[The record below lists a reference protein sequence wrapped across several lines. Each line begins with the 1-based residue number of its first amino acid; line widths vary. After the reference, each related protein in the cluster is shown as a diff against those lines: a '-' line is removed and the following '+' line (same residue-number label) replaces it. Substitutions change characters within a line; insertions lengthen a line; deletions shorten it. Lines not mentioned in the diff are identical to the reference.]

1 MASSNFLTVR
11 RETPTLWRQGVV
23 KTRVAGVE
31 ERTREMSEIVARV
44 QEKKEQIRAKLQSE
58 LAEKPF
64 AALLR
69 RDTWADHDRAQFS
82 PFEMSLAEGTI
93 SKEGYR
99 QLIANVYPVY
109 VAMEERLESL
119 GDDLI
124 VGQFHIP
131 ELARAEFIAQD
142 LEYFYGAD
150 WRNAIADEQLPGTAD
165 YIERVKTVDNVGF
178 VAHHYT
184 RYMADLSGGL
194 MIAAALERAWGG
206 KDGLAYY
213 DFSSIGDAVGFKN
226 AYRQALN
233 ELPLDVDGKIDLIGE
248 VMVAY
253 EFNIEMGKALAA
265 LHLEAEAVRA

>member
-1 MASSNFLTVR
+1 
-11 RETPTLWRQGVV
+11 
-23 KTRVAGVE
+23 
-31 ERTREMSEIVARV
+31 MSEVLARV
-44 QEKKEQIRAKLQSE
+44 EQNKKRLAEKLTAE

-69 RDTWADHDRAQFS
+69 RDTWGDHDRAQFS

-119 GDDLI
+119 ADDLI

-131 ELARAEFIAQD
+131 ELARASFIAQD
-142 LEYFYGAD
+142 LEYFYGPD
-150 WRNAIADEQLPGTAD
+150 WREAIVAEQLPGTAE
-165 YIERVKTVDNVGF
+165 YVERVKTVDNIGF

-194 MIAAALERAWGG
+194 MIAAALRNAWGG
-206 KDGLAYY
+206 DDGLAYY
-213 DFSSIGDAVGFKN
+213 DFSAIGDAVGFKN

-233 ELPLDVDGKIDLIGE
+233 ELPLDVQGKLDLIAE

-253 EFNIEMGKALAA
+253 EYNIEMGKALAER
-265 LHLEAEAVRA
+265 HLAPAGA

>member
-1 MASSNFLTVR
+1 
-11 RETPTLWRQGVV
+11 
-23 KTRVAGVE
+23 
-31 ERTREMSEIVARV
+31 MSEIVARV
-44 QEKKEQIRAKLQSE
+44 QEKKEALRAKLAGE

-69 RDTWADHDRAQFS
+69 RDTWGDHDRAQFS

-93 SKEGYR
+93 TKEGYR

-119 GDDLI
+119 ADDLI

-131 ELARAEFIAQD
+131 ELARKSFLEQD
-142 LEYFYGAD
+142 LEYFYGAG
-150 WRNAIADEQLPGTAD
+150 WRDAIVSETLDSTAD
-165 YIERVKTVDNVGF
+165 YVNRVKTVDTIGF

-194 MIAAALERAWGG
+194 MIAAALERAWGT

-213 DFSSIGDAVGFKN
+213 DFSAIGDAVGFKN

-233 ELPLDVDGKIDLIGE
+233 ELPLDVEGKLDLIGE

-253 EFNIEMGKALAA
+253 EYNIEMGKVLAER
-265 LHLEAEAVRA
+265 HLTPAGA